1 MLLRSLLSVEKLGLT
16 IFAQKMSVS
25 TGPQPI
31 ENSIRL
37 KLMEHFQP
45 KHLEILNESYMHN
58 VPKGSETHFKV
69 LVVSEKFESLPL
81 IQVCNVAH
89 CTVSTQLI
97 IGFLDR
103 GIVKSTQ
110 HWSMN

>member
-1 MLLRSLLSVEKLGLT
+1 MLRRSLLSVDKLGLT
-16 IFAQKMSVS
+16 ILAQKMSVT
-25 TGPQPI
+25 TGPRPM

-45 KHLEILNESYMHN
+45 NHLEILNESYMHN

-89 CTVSTQLI
+89 CTPSTL
-97 IGFLDR
+97 
-103 GIVKSTQ
+103 
-110 HWSMN
+110 N